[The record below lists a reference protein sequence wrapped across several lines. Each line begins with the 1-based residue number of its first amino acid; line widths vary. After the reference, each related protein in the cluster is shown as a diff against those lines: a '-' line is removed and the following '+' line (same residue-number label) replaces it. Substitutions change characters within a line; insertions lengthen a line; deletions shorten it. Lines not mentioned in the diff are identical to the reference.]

1 MKGDVTQV
9 SEIRIR
15 NHEAVTWRL
24 NFPRAPLRCDL
35 TEVNAHVN
43 PSLQMRKVRPGD
55 GQQVESVPGLGTF
68 GPRVQGSHNPGLG
81 CLP

>member
-24 NFPRAPLRCDL
+24 NFPQGTSALRP
-35 TEVNAHVN
+35 H
-43 PSLQMRKVRPGD
+43 
-55 GQQVESVPGLGTF
+55 
-68 GPRVQGSHNPGLG
+68 
-81 CLP
+81 